1 MPVGILGGTFD
12 PVHFGHLR
20 TALEVLQDL
29 DLDEVRLI
37 PCHIPPHREPPSA
50 TPEQRLRM
58 VRAAVAGVPGL
69 QVDDRELVRGGVSY
83 SVDTLRGLRAELADT
98 PLALILGSDAFC
110 GLASWWEWRE
120 LPRLCHFIVV
130 QRPGWDP
137 PAEGEAAQ
145 LLREGG
151 TEDPA
156 AVRGPGTGRVLR
168 RTVTQLEISASR
180 IRAEVHA
187 GRSPRYL
194 VPESV
199 RRVIVEEGLYR

>member
-1 MPVGILGGTFD
+1 MPIGILGGTFD

-20 TALEVLQDL
+20 AALEVFQDL
-29 DLDEVRLI
+29 DLAEVRLI

-50 TPEQRLRM
+50 TPKQRLRM

-69 QVDDRELVRGGVSY
+69 RVDDRELVRGGVSY

-110 GLASWWEWRE
+110 GLASWREWRE

-130 QRPGWDP
+130 QRPGWAP
-137 PAEGEAAQ
+137 PAEGEAAR
-145 LLREGG
+145 LLHEGA

-156 AVRGPGTGRVLR
+156 AVRDPGAGRVLR
-168 RTVTQLEISASR
+168 WTVTQLEISASR
-180 IRAEVHA
+180 IRAEVSA

-199 RRVIVEEGLYR
+199 RRIIGEEGLYR

>member
-1 MPVGILGGTFD
+1 M
-12 PVHFGHLR
+12 
-20 TALEVLQDL
+20 
-29 DLDEVRLI
+29 
-37 PCHIPPHREPPSA
+37 
-50 TPEQRLRM
+50 
-58 VRAAVAGVPGL
+58 
-69 QVDDRELVRGGVSY
+69 VRGGVSY

-98 PLALILGSDAFC
+98 PLVLILGSDAFY
-110 GLASWWEWRE
+110 GLASWREWRE
-120 LPRLCHFIVV
+120 LPRLCHFIVM

-137 PAEGEAAQ
+137 PAGGEAAR

-156 AVRGPGTGRVLR
+156 AVRGSGAGRVLR
-168 RTVTQLEISASR
+168 WTVTQLEISASR
-180 IRAEVHA
+180 IRTEVRA